1 MKKLEEIRDMLSK
14 GCRPVDAIAELDL
27 LVAAEPDNEPAI
39 LERGMLH
46 WGCGN
51 RALAINDFHAAIALN
66 PESLARQALQNA
78 NDILDYYNKDLYN
91 P

>member
-1 MKKLEEIRDMLSK
+1 MKSLEEIKNMLK
-14 GCRPVDAIAELDL
+14 AGCQPSSAIEELDL
-27 LVAAEPDNEPAI
+27 FIENNPDNEAAI

-66 PESLARQALQNA
+66 PDSLARQALQNA
-78 NDILDYYNKDLYN
+78 NDILDFYNKDLYN

>member
-1 MKKLEEIRDMLSK
+1 MKTLEEIKSMLST
-14 GCRPVDAIAELDL
+14 GCQPSEAIVELDKL
-27 LVAAEPDNEPAI
+27 IEANPDMENAFI
-39 LERGMLH
+39 ERGMLH

-51 RALAINDFHAAIALN
+51 RALAINDFHSAIALN
-66 PESLARQALQNA
+66 PDSMARQALQNA